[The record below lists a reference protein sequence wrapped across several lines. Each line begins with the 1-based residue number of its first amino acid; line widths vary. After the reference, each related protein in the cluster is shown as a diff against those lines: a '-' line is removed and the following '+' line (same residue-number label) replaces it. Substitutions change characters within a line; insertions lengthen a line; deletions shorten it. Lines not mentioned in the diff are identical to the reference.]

1 MKQLM
6 VKRWLLVAC
15 WAALGIT
22 SEYAYANEAIC
33 ISGIPETA
41 SNDVFE
47 SDDAGDILH
56 IPTGLVF
63 MRCAIGQ
70 TWQNGECTGQATA
83 HTWQEALELSVG
95 YDFNDSKNWRLPN
108 IKELSVIIERSCI
121 SPSINAA
128 AFPQTLDEDFW
139 TSTPSVLDQ
148 QRAWVIGFFNGTSS
162 LRAKD
167 RSIYVRLVRTK
178 RPNE

>member
-15 WAALGIT
+15 WAVLGIT
-22 SEYAYANEAIC
+22 SDYTQANEAIC
-33 ISGIPETA
+33 IDEIPETTGD
-41 SNDVFE
+41 DVFE
-47 SDDAGDILH
+47 SDDASDILH

-70 TWQNGECTGQATA
+70 TWQDGDCTGQATA
-83 HTWQEALELSVG
+83 YTWQEALELSVG

-108 IKELSVIIERSCI
+108 VKELSVIIERSCT
-121 SPSINAA
+121 SPSINTT
-128 AFPQTLDEDFW
+128 AFPQTLDGDFW
-139 TSTPSVLDQ
+139 TSTPSVLDR
-148 QRAWVIGFFNGTSS
+148 QRAWVIGFSNGTSS

-178 RPNE
+178 LPNE

>member
-6 VKRWLLVAC
+6 IKRWLLVIC
-15 WAALGIT
+15 WAVLGIT
-22 SEYAYANEAIC
+22 SEYTYANEAIC
-33 ISGIPETA
+33 ISGIPATA
-41 SNDVFE
+41 GNDVFE
-47 SDDAGDILH
+47 SDDASDILH

-70 TWQNGECTGQATA
+70 TWQDGDCIGQATA

-95 YDFNDSKNWRLPN
+95 YDLNDSKNWRLPN
-108 IKELSVIIERSCI
+108 IKELSVIIERSCT
-121 SPSINAA
+121 SPSINTA
-128 AFPQTLDEDFW
+128 AFPQTPDEDFW
-139 TSTPSVLDQ
+139 TSTPSVLDP
-148 QRAWVIGFFNGTSS
+148 QRAWVIGFLNGTSS

-178 RPNE
+178 QPSE